1 MSDPP
6 YLPYTVLL
14 VLLYL
19 LSYRN
24 AAYRLTCAIPEL
36 LMVVD
41 LNHICTSSDRI
52 RKYSER
58 EEDKPVMSHLLS
70 LVLISIVM
78 HSGGGGMW

>member
-6 YLPYTVLL
+6 YLTYTVLL

-58 EEDKPVMSHLLS
+58 EDKPVMSHLLS

-78 HSGGGGMW
+78 HSGGCGMW